1 MDIFDWRMFLVCG
14 AVMLNPL
21 FWNTVSRLEYKTRAV
36 SRVLGG
42 PKRGV
47 VALAGGIVSLNYVR
61 TSVFNN
67 AVDAHGSWA
76 LLDHEVF
83 VLLGTILVVLGAVFV
98 IASSWR
104 LGFYCSFMGDYFG
117 ILLNERVTGFPFN
130 VVDDPMYWGSTLIY
144 LGLALRHASLVG
156 VVLTACIGVSYAVG
170 IYFEEPFTAKIYA
183 EHKSFDQRKNS

>member
-1 MDIFDWRMFLVCG
+1 MENPVDIFDWKMFLVCG
-14 AVMLNPL
+14 VVMLNPL
-21 FWNTVSRLEYKTRAV
+21 FWNTVSRFEYKTRAV

-61 TSVFNN
+61 TSVFNK

-76 LLDHEVF
+76 LLDHEAF
-83 VLLGTILVVLGAVFV
+83 VLLGTALVLVGAVFV

-130 VVDDPMYWGSTLIY
+130 VLDDPMYWGSTLVY

-156 VVLTACIGVSYAVG
+156 VLLTGCIGASYAVG

-183 EHKSFDQRKNS
+183 EHNSSD